1 MLRYNLL
8 ITGAAN
14 AVSLT
19 HKNYGRN
26 ELWHFAPITAETDA
40 GAITYGDG
48 FVVGKAINYTGTP
61 SNADVVLY
69 ADDGVA
75 ESDKSITNEG
85 VSLEADDLSLKVYAD
100 LLGHTYTPE
109 VTTQGSEA
117 PESVAVS
124 IDDVLSFDAIWLH
137 KVQFA
142 EPTTNGATK
151 ADTVTFQT
159 RTIEGTAYPTN
170 AGAMKEEAIFTTE
183 AAAKAWINTKAGI
196 S

>member
-1 MLRYNLL
+1 MAHIGLKYP
-8 ITGAAN
+8 
-14 AVSLT
+14 V
-19 HKNYGRN
+19 
-26 ELWHFAPITAETDA
+26 FAPITAETDA

-100 LLGHTYTPE
+100 LLGHTYTAE

-124 IDDVLSFDAIWLH
+124 IDDVAPYGGLGFYRRRKKNGVLSFDAIWLH

-159 RTIEGTAYPTN
+159 RTVEGTAYPTN
-170 AGAMKEEAIFTTE
+170 AGAIKEEAIFTTE
-183 AAAKAWINTKAGI
+183 AAAKAWINAKAGI
-196 S
+196 A

>member
-1 MLRYNLL
+1 MAHIGLKYP
-8 ITGAAN
+8 
-14 AVSLT
+14 V
-19 HKNYGRN
+19 
-26 ELWHFAPITAETDA
+26 FAPIIAETDA
-40 GAITYGDG
+40 GAITYGEG

-124 IDDVLSFDAIWLH
+124 IDDVAPYGGLGFYRRRKKNGVLSFDAIWLH

-159 RTIEGTAYPTN
+159 RTVEGTAYPTN
-170 AGAMKEEAIFTTE
+170 AGAIKEEAIFTTE
-183 AAAKAWINTKAGI
+183 AAAKAWINAKAGI